1 MSIPIPTGT
10 FDIVPEDPKE
20 LWRSSYLWNYLEQVI
35 REHVKSYACDEI
47 RTPMFERTELFKRS
61 VGDTTD
67 IVSKE
72 MYTFE
77 DRGGRSL
84 SLRPEGTAS
93 VMRAF
98 IEKNM
103 HAHGSYHRLFYIG
116 PMFRYER
123 PQAGRFRQHHQFG
136 VEVIGSKLPQQDA
149 EMIEMLYAL
158 YERLGLKN
166 LTVYINSLGD
176 KENRVQYRKALQDY
190 IRPHLNEMS
199 DESKIRFEVNPL
211 RILDS
216 KDERDKKVVAHAP
229 SILDFLSQD
238 AKEHFDE
245 VQRILRYLQIP
256 FEINTQLARGLDYYN
271 RTVFEITSG
280 QLGAQNTIG
289 AGGRYDGLMKE
300 LGGPDLPTIG
310 FATGIERIL
319 QTILAQHAPHP
330 QAPKTYVYFIPLGQE
345 AQLKVFQLA
354 KILRRAGIVTE
365 VDLTGKKLKG
375 AMQQASDLGV
385 EYVVVIGENE
395 LQEGVCELKEMK
407 TFASHKMPISA
418 LLHFFTMKKTEKEL
432 ASMIQ
437 VIENEMRVEEGK
449 RAPLLT
455 ECIDKLT
462 TSTFHLLETFKKL

>member
-20 LWRSSYLWNYLEQVI
+20 LWRSSYLWNYLEYVI
-35 REHVKSYACDEI
+35 REHARSYACDEI

-77 DRGGRSL
+77 DRGGRFL
-84 SLRPEGTAS
+84 SLRPEMTAS

-149 EMIEMLYAL
+149 ELIEMLYAL

-176 KENRVQYRKALQDY
+176 RESRVQFRKALQDY
-190 IRPHLNEMS
+190 LRPHLSEMS

-211 RILDS
+211 RIFDS
-216 KDERDKKVVAHAP
+216 KDERDKKIVVGAP
-229 SILDFLSQD
+229 SILDFLTQD
-238 AKEHFDE
+238 AKDHFDE
-245 VQRILRYLQIP
+245 VQRVLRYLQIP

-300 LGGPDLPTIG
+300 LGGQDLPTIG
-310 FATGIERIL
+310 FATGLERIL

-330 QAPKTYVYFIPLGQE
+330 PAPKTYVYFIPLGQE

-354 KILRRAGIVTE
+354 KILRRSGIVTE
-365 VDLTGKKLKG
+365 IDLTGKKLKS
-375 AMQQASDLGV
+375 AMQQASELGV
-385 EYVVVIGENE
+385 EYVAIIGENE

-407 TFASHKMPISA
+407 TFTSHKMSLSA

-432 ASMIQ
+432 SSMIQ

-449 RAPLLT
+449 RAPLLS